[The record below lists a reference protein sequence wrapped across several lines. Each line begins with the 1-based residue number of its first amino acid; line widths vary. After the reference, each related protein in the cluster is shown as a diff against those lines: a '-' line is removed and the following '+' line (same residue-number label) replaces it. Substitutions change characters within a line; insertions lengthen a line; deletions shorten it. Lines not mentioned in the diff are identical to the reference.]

1 MKQLFYIS
9 LLFLA
14 FACNKESVQD
24 PEEEVAQLL
33 CEDDDYGFSIEVA
46 GISFSTDE
54 CWLVY
59 APAQPNVSTE
69 PGNPAVI
76 KWEVPGYPLPSAID
90 APDNAHE
97 PNAVFDQFLGSAIM
111 AFFLFPFLPPCRCL
125 FLLFLS
131 YIFFFLLSLLF
142 LCFFF
147 LNNLR
152 LTCVGSDRYYAHYI
166 RGYLSWVASGIVGFS
181 RRE

>member
-76 KWEVPGYPLPSAID
+76 KWEVPGYPEWNGANSFTFIFEEDDLQSGKTYEGFGILGVVAFD
-90 APDNAHE
+90 GSDGEMFQGLGEEAVTFTVDEFSPDNDY
-97 PNAVFDQFLGSAIM
+97 VCGSFKGKA
-111 AFFLFPFLPPCRCL
+111 LFTDYQVVEFEGNFKGRINP
-125 FLLFLS
+125 
-131 YIFFFLLSLLF
+131 
-142 LCFFF
+142 
-147 LNNLR
+147 
-152 LTCVGSDRYYAHYI
+152 
-166 RGYLSWVASGIVGFS
+166 
-181 RRE
+181 